1 MPERRIVKKP
11 WARYLVSDKDRHGNI
26 RWYVRVPGHPKIR
39 LTLAPG
45 QDGFS
50 AVYHDALAGRF
61 SEKIEKHEPRPTGK
75 YVYFLRCGDAVK
87 IGYTTNPS
95 GRLESLKTGLPTP
108 IDAFVLVAGTEADE
122 RALHREF
129 HQQRVHGEWFR
140 ANGALLNVI
149 CQVAAHGITRSPH
162 LVKKPL
168 TLVSG
173 GTP

>member
-1 MPERRIVKKP
+1 MKEKRIIKKS
-11 WARYLVSDKDRHGNI
+11 WARYLVSDMDRHGNM
-26 RWYVRVPGHPKIR
+26 RWYIRMPGHPKVR
-39 LTLAPG
+39 LPFGPG
-45 QDGFS
+45 QEGFS
-50 AVYHDALAGRF
+50 ALYQGIIADKF
-61 SEKIEKHEPRPTGK
+61 PEKAPKQEPRPTGK

-129 HQQRVHGEWFR
+129 HQLRVHGEWFR
-140 ANGALLNVI
+140 ANGTLLNVI
-149 CQVAAHGITRSPH
+149 CQVAAHGIIRSPH

-168 TLVSG
+168 VLVSRETG
-173 GTP
+173 